1 MSGKLFFQAIA
12 KLIMGIIL
20 VGILI
25 FLPAGTFV
33 YSNGWLF
40 LIILF
45 VPMFVTGC
53 IMMIKNPELLKKR
66 LNAKEKQK
74 QQSKVIAYSGLMF
87 VAGFVIAGLD
97 HRFGW
102 SKVTDVVVMISAFIF
117 LGAYL
122 LYGEVIRE
130 NEYLSRIIRVQKDQK
145 VIDKGLYAVVR
156 HPMYTS
162 TLFLFLSIP
171 IILGSW
177 WSFLVFLSYPF
188 IISERIRYEEEFL
201 KKELDGYIEYT
212 KKVKYKMIPYIW

>member
-45 VPMFVTGC
+45 VPMFVAGC

-102 SKVTDVVVMISAFIF
+102 SRVTDVVVMISAFIF

-171 IILGSW
+171 LILGSW
-177 WSFLVFLSYPF
+177 WSFFVFLSYPF